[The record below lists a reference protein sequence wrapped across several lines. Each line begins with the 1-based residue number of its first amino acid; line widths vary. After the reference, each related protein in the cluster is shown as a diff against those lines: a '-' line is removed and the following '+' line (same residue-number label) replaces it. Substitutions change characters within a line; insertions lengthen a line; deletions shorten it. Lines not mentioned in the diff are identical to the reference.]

1 MSTCAFINSRAFLK
15 DDVEDIDSKI
25 NYLKKTIFSLKD
37 LEVEDIY
44 VLLGEYSSKISRE
57 LVKSDTVIILDEKYE
72 EHSLFESE
80 LSGISKSC
88 NHYEK
93 VLYMSLDLKDISKS
107 VIEKLLEFN
116 EFTVA
121 NFENRE
127 VHLAL
132 ILTEDL
138 KKVTGSGK
146 SLIEELKDINSNW
159 SSVNLCRELE
169 VEEELRC
176 QIKVTIFKDD
186 KFFGPGVSRLI
197 KLVDEMGSV
206 KYAANAMNISYSKA
220 WKMID
225 KMESEL
231 GFLVVDRK
239 PGGSGGGE
247 SVITNEGRQF
257 LNNYE
262 LIVKKSKKYTM
273 ELFNDIFK

>member
-15 DDVEDIDSKI
+15 DKFEDIDSKI
-25 NYLKKTIFSLKD
+25 NYLKKTIFTLKD

-44 VLLGEYSSKISRE
+44 VLLGEHNSKISRE
-57 LVKSDTVIILDEKYE
+57 LIKSDTIIILDEKYE

-80 LSGISKSC
+80 FSGISRIC

-107 VIEKLLEFN
+107 AIEKLLEFN
-116 EFTVA
+116 KFTVA

-138 KKVTGSGK
+138 KKVKGSGK
-146 SLIEELKDINSNW
+146 SLIEELKNINSNW
-159 SSVNLCRELE
+159 SSVNLSREAKT
-169 VEEELRC
+169 EEELRC

-186 KFFGPGVSRLI
+186 KFFGPGISRLI

-231 GFLVVDRK
+231 GILVVDRK